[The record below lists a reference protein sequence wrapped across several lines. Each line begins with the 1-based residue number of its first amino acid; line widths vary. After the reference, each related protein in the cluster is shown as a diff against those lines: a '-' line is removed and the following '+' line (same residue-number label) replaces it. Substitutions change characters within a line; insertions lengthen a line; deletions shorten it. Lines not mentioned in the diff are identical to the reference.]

1 MTSKEAFKELRK
13 FLQEKHNEMFIKPIK
28 LETFKG
34 FNLDKI
40 EQDLDRLE
48 KINEVWHKNEP
59 MESVDIN
66 ANHLQEV
73 YDFIH
78 RICEEN
84 EKLKKAI
91 DILKKVLDL
100 RVDFYNDTD
109 YRFVISVAGLYED
122 AYGGSFEC
130 ISGEQYELL
139 KEVLE
144 ND

>member
-48 KINEVWHKNEP
+48 KLE
-59 MESVDIN
+59 
-66 ANHLQEV
+66 
-73 YDFIH
+73 
-78 RICEEN
+78 
-84 EKLKKAI
+84 KAI
-91 DILKKVLDL
+91 KSLKDNIYFTFNDECTYICFQ
-100 RVDFYNDTD
+100 RDVDDECD
-109 YRFVISVAGLYED
+109 YTIIFPNK
-122 AYGGSFEC
+122 
-130 ISGEQYELL
+130 EQYELL

>member
-1 MTSKEAFKELRK
+1 MTSKEA
-13 FLQEKHNEMFIKPIK
+13 LQEMLGLTTTHYDYWLKANDYYELIKK
-28 LETFKG
+28 
-34 FNLDKI
+34 
-40 EQDLDRLE
+40 DLDQLE

-66 ANHLQEV
+66 GNHLQEV

-78 RICEEN
+78 RLCEEN
-84 EKLKKAI
+84 EKLKNAI

-100 RVDFYNDTD
+100 RVYSYDVPNPND
-109 YRFVISVAGLYED
+109 RFVISVDGLLED
-122 AYGGSFEC
+122 AWGGSSER

-139 KEVLE
+139 KEVLG